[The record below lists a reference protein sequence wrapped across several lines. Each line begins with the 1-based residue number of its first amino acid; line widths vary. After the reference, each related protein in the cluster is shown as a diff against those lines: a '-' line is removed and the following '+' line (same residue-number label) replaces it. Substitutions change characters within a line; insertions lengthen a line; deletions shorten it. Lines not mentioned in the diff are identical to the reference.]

1 MVNLHINY
9 NVLHW
14 FVIEI
19 NHKYPTN
26 DLVFNAL
33 IEWLILYYMNI
44 YFSFTS
50 QWLTLKQI
58 NPLDCHFHIVESLF
72 FMISFTIFQYNLIN
86 RLGWNCLTLLCK
98 YKVHEMPFN
107 SHENHFLY
115 INSKKNKNPHSFWR
129 RMHVPIHSSYAH
141 HTGIQY

>member
-1 MVNLHINY
+1 MHINY
-9 NVLHW
+9 HVLHR

-50 QWLTLKQI
+50 QWLYTKTNQSAWLSFSH
-58 NPLDCHFHIVESLF
+58 CRIVVF
-72 FMISFTIFQYNLIN
+72 FMISFTIFQYNLFN
-86 RLGWNCLTLLCK
+86 RLGWNSLTLLCR

-115 INSKKNKNPHSFWR
+115 INSKTKTHSFWR
-129 RMHVPIHSSYAH
+129 RMHVSIHSSYAH